1 MGIDDTVLLNLSQTQ
16 SFPSSKANEES
27 SNIVKK
33 PLQVSASV
41 GPSQTHEPGSSIDE
55 SYNRSNSDY
64 ELQKVAASLNHLLS
78 DLKNDSETTLYPALD
93 RESKDRKIESRYND
107 EKSIYYSS
115 DENEQDLELIFDPL
129 GNSFT
134 DSRTGNRYILDD

>member
-1 MGIDDTVLLNLSQTQ
+1 M
-16 SFPSSKANEES
+16 
-27 SNIVKK
+27 
-33 PLQVSASV
+33 

-115 DENEQDLELIFDPL
+115 DESEQDLELIFDPL